1 MEFHFVILYV
11 GARNVCSFLKAKN
24 MKKLFAICLCLT
36 LFFNMGAT
44 AFASEGRVIQPRYT
58 YILDYA
64 LSLNVADGNAHIS
77 ADLDGKPGT
86 TESYIKCNLEKLMGS
101 YWMQLK
107 SFENYGD
114 TGTYL
119 YADYPVTRGTYRVMG
134 TFRCNNETQTAYS
147 GNFVY

>member
-1 MEFHFVILYV
+1 MEFYFVILYV

-58 YILDYA
+58 FIANYG
-64 LSLNVADGNAHIS
+64 LSLNINDGTAHIS
-77 ADLDGKPGT
+77 ADLDGKTGT
-86 TESYIKCNLEKLMGS
+86 TEAYIKCNLEKLMGS
-101 YWMQLK
+101 YWMQMK
-107 SFENYGD
+107 SFEEYGTD
-114 TGTYL
+114 TVWLSAYHKV
-119 YADYPVTRGTYRVMG
+119 DRGTYRVMG

>member
-1 MEFHFVILYV
+1 MEIYFVILYV

-36 LFFNMGAT
+36 LFFNMGTT

-58 YILDYA
+58 YILNYG
-64 LSLNVADGNAHIS
+64 LSLNITDGTAHIS

-101 YWMQLK
+101 YWMQMK
-107 SFENYGD
+107 SFEEYGTNAVWLSAYHQVD
-114 TGTYL
+114 
-119 YADYPVTRGTYRVMG
+119 RGTYRVMG